1 MIPVCMVLF
10 GMGSCFAGN
19 FEEFLAFI
27 PLVIGITVAMGFDS
41 LTGIGLVFCAA
52 ASGYAGAVT
61 NPFTVGV
68 AQGIAGLPL
77 FSGLQLR
84 LALFA
89 ALILVSIGYVT
100 WYAHRIKKHPELS
113 SVHEEDLKYNSTLEA
128 EEVPPYDS
136 PS

>member
-1 MIPVCMVLF
+1 
-10 GMGSCFAGN
+10 MGSCFAGN

-68 AQGIAGLPL
+68 AQGYCGASFI
-77 FSGLQLR
+77 FWT
-84 LALFA
+84 A
-89 ALILVSIGYVT
+89 AASCPVCSSDFGIDWIRDLVCS
-100 WYAHRIKKHPELS
+100 
-113 SVHEEDLKYNSTLEA
+113 
-128 EEVPPYDS
+128 PY
-136 PS
+136 